1 MLTVQGY
8 FKSGRFI
15 ADTPIQI
22 PEGRKTIIT
31 VLDEKVN
38 KENEQKNYIAY
49 WNRIIEDIQ
58 NSDEVLEGE
67 PERMHFKTPEKI
79 DTLKTIWLLF
89 KR

>member
-1 MLTVQGY
+1 MLLTFQGY
-8 FKSGRFI
+8 FEAGQFV

-31 VLDEKVN
+31 VLDEKVDRA
-38 KENEQKNYIAY
+38 NEREDYRVY

-67 PERMHFKTPEKI
+67 PERICFKTPEEI
-79 DTLKTIWLLF
+79 DAL
-89 KR
+89 